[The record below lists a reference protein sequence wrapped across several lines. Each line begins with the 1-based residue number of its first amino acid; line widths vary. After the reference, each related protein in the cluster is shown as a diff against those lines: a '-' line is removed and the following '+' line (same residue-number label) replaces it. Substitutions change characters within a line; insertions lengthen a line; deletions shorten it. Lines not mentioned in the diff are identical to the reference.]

1 MSRIGSRLAA
11 IGRHGHLAETRLGEL
26 ASLGPTLPG
35 KPAEQAHLDACA
47 RCRGLLVGYRRAEAV
62 LSGAWTDRELQS
74 ETGAFPASEG
84 VGRIR
89 VGRLRVVGP
98 AGHRL
103 ARRWAVSVGVAAILV
118 GVVAGAGLL
127 QLRDSVQPAASGS
140 PSATLATP
148 AGTGVVARLPIGQYG
163 TFAWSPDGAHLLV
176 SDDSGSRV
184 YDRFGKLV
192 ARFGPVEGWLDSD
205 HLIGGDGYV
214 ADINTSHASG
224 PTSNSWVVA
233 NGHGSAAIIVA
244 QPGCVGDPLID
255 WYKNGAYV
263 KAGEKATPY
272 GWSPDGKLVLLGHMD
287 CSSQDAEINGWK
299 GPVDIVD
306 FATRRVLATAP
317 AVRGEMAFNPSAT
330 RLAAESDGNLEIVD
344 IATGQLK
351 TVPNARLLGWS
362 DDDYLYCLTRAGS
375 VALVGATAE
384 IPVFNGIVI
393 AWPIVSSIDLQL
405 VVDANGTATRIMA
418 ADGKATVLDLASA
431 SLGPVRDLG
440 EATSTPQPRLSA
452 LWRSPWSPDGR
463 MVVLKSSDGTSLA
476 LISVDPA
483 LIRPGVGP

>member
-1 MSRIGSRLAA
+1 MSRIGDRLAA
-11 IGRHGHLAETRLGEL
+11 IGRRGHLAETRLGEL
-26 ASLGPTLPG
+26 ASSGPTLPAE
-35 KPAEQAHLDACA
+35 PAEQAHLDACA

-62 LSGAWTDRELQS
+62 LSGAWTDRQIQS
-74 ETGAFPASEG
+74 ETGTFPASEG
-84 VGRIR
+84 VGRVR
-89 VGRLRVVGP
+89 VGRVRVVRP
-98 AGHRL
+98 AGSRMP
-103 ARRWAVSVGVAAILV
+103 RRRMASLGAAAILI
-118 GVVAGAGLL
+118 GVVAGAGWL
-127 QLRDSVQPAASGS
+127 QLRGSVQPAASGS

-192 ARFGPVEGWLDSD
+192 ARFGPAEGWLDSD

-233 NGHGSAAIIVA
+233 SGHGAAAIIVA
-244 QPGCVGDPLID
+244 VPGCTGDPLID
-255 WYKNGAYV
+255 WYKNGQYV
-263 KAGEKATPY
+263 KAGEKVTPF

-317 AVRGEMAFNPSAT
+317 AVRGKMAFNPSAT

-344 IATGQLK
+344 IATGQVK

-362 DDDYLYCLTRAGS
+362 DDDYVYCLTAAGNL
-375 VALVGATAE
+375 AGFGATPE
-384 IPVFNGIVI
+384 FPPSKVILMGWSIP
-393 AWPIVSSIDLQL
+393 SSIGLMLDL
-405 VVDANGTATRIMA
+405 DATGA
-418 ADGKATVLDLASA
+418 AVGITGLGGKVVLDLSSA
-431 SLGPVRDLG
+431 SLIADRGQ
-440 EATSTPQPRLSA
+440 TSGYKVSA

-483 LIRPGVGP
+483 PIRPGVGP